1 MYPSIKW
8 IQSIQI
14 KDNPI
19 FNREILIMIIFLI
32 CNEPSAPIMI
42 VLLKH
47 IGTVS
52 QVSKVAD
59 VPHRCLKE
67 FIIGTISKFS
77 ATVYLPMVPN
87 GMGFLS
93 SQALCL
99 LLITWPTHKGSTTVR
114 DSCRKIEVTGTSTAD
129 PTYMFM

>member
-1 MYPSIKW
+1 MYLSIKW

-67 FIIGTISKFS
+67 FIKGTISKFS

-99 LLITWPTHKGSTTVR
+99 LLIT
-114 DSCRKIEVTGTSTAD
+114 
-129 PTYMFM
+129 